1 MREREKRQSEREKR
15 QWRREKRQ
23 WERETRQWRREKMQ
37 WRREKRQWEI
47 EKRKWRR
54 EKRQMKDREEAM
66 CSYVSYLRTPPSL
79 FWLDL
84 NSQPL
89 RYEEDTLH
97 SGLIHGG
104 SAITVYIIY
113 ILYRLHDGNENTRIQ
128 NCIATVNALIYT
140 QISLMFIYRKC
151 GSLVYC

>member
-1 MREREKRQSEREKR
+1 MEEREEAVGERDEAVEEREDAV
-15 QWRREKRQ
+15 E
-23 WERETRQWRREKMQ
+23 EREEAMG
-37 WRREKRQWEI
+37 
-47 EKRKWRR
+47 
-54 EKRQMKDREEAM
+54 DREEEVEEREETNEGQSVEAM
-66 CSYVSYLRTPPSL
+66 CSYVSCLRTPPSL